1 MNFNLYFKHFSIPKT
16 KNLTN
21 FLFFF
26 SFSDNKRELLEFFF
40 NHDVITKELS
50 NNSDNQSSPS
60 AYRNQTAAF
69 NDHSYAEKTNTESL
83 PQYAQDIVPPKLIE
97 YFVAMIHY
105 PDTDMNYF
113 CAYNFPAVVLTLGK
127 DNWHLMYDVLHSL
140 CGDIQWRVRKSIAAS
155 ICRIAQI
162 IGRELATRDLVPIFL
177 GFFKDLD
184 EVKIEALRNLTDF
197 LKVVDRSQHDE
208 IIANLKDL
216 KETDNAANWRFRE
229 DLAKQVL
236 LLIKIYKHDDSNNI
250 AYLTHIILKLLVD
263 KVSNVRNIACEAV
276 SPFCL
281 L

>member
-1 MNFNLYFKHFSIPKT
+1 M
-16 KNLTN
+16 
-21 FLFFF
+21 
-26 SFSDNKRELLEFFF
+26 
-40 NHDVITKELS
+40 
-50 NNSDNQSSPS
+50 
-60 AYRNQTAAF
+60 
-69 NDHSYAEKTNTESL
+69 
-83 PQYAQDIVPPKLIE
+83 PQYTQDIVPPKLIE

-250 AYLTHIILKLLVD
+250 CYLTHIILKLLVD
-263 KVSNVRNIACEAV
+263 KVRNVRNIACEAV
-276 SPFCL
+276 SRNVFFFL
-281 L
+281 